1 MASHYEDGGVEVAVI
16 GSFLEED
23 DNVVGRITEASVAEA
38 VRRIGTKPECD
49 AVFVSCTSLRTFGV
63 IASLEA
69 ELGRPVVSSNQAF
82 AWHLLRL
89 ASIED
94 RVPGLGALF
103 KHDLPQ

>member
-1 MASHYEDGGVEVAVI
+1 MAAI

-23 DNVVGRITEASVAEA
+23 DNLVGRITEASVAHA
-38 VRRIGTKPECD
+38 VRRIGAEPGCD

-82 AWHLLRL
+82 IWHLLRL

-94 RVPGLGALF
+94 RVLSLGTLF
-103 KHDLPQ
+103 EHDLAE